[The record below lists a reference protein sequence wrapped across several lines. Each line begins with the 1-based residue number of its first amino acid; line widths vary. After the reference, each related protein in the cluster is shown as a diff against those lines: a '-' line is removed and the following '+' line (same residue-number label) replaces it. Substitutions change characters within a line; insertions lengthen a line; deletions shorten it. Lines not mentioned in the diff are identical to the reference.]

1 MNISK
6 HLRLLYLM
14 AVIGSLFAS
23 IVAAGPTPSGGPTTA
38 TGTNTGSTISASLC
52 GIVGSVETVIGILAL
67 LLFIAGGTLYAG
79 AHLLPAAGNLRGNLQ
94 GWSMGMIVGGV
105 VGLILVILAGP
116 LLSVIAGVG
125 GASSS
130 LIPTTCGII

>member
-23 IVAAGPTPSGGPTTA
+23 IVAAQNA
-38 TGTNTGSTISASLC
+38 GSTISASLC

-105 VGLILVILAGP
+105 VGLVLVILAGP

-130 LIPTTCGII
+130 LIPTSCVII